1 MSSGVDEAPAS
12 SARALPRTAVDK
24 VVAAPTAAAA
34 FTKLRLV
41 IVFVFVFVDD
51 SIDPPVLLFD
61 SVLLARSVP

>member
-1 MSSGVDEAPAS
+1 M
-12 SARALPRTAVDK
+12 PRTAVDK